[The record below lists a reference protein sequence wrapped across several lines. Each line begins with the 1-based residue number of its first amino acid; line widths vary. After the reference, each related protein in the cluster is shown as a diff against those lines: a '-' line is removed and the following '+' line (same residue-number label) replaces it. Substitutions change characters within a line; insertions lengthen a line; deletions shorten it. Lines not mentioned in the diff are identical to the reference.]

1 MGTRHKRA
9 ERCARCRLHQDQC
22 LCREL
27 PQLDLTTRLVLIMHH
42 REMAKTTATGP
53 WTLQAL
59 RHSELHIH
67 GQLGRELDF
76 RSLHSE
82 GRRVLLL
89 FPSEGARTLTRD
101 LVLEDPR
108 PITLVVPDGNW
119 RQASRAERR
128 IPGLAQA
135 ERVVLREGQKSRYFL
150 RNEPK
155 RGGLATFEAIAR
167 ALGVLESPEVQQQ
180 LESAFNKLVEASLAT
195 SGTKPAS
202 RISSA
207 SPQHVT
213 SPLEILY
220 RDEHLVAVNK
230 PAGISVH
237 RGWAV
242 DGVPLLQLVRDQ
254 IGAAVFPVHRLDR
267 ATSGVLLF
275 ALSGEVARD
284 IQVAFN
290 RHQIQ
295 KRYLVLCRGHEA
307 NLKRVDHPLAKEKGA
322 VPRPAVT
329 RFQLL
334 GQFERY
340 GLFAAWPETGR
351 LHQIRRH
358 LKHQS
363 HPIIG
368 DVRYGKGEHNR
379 IFRERFGFH
388 RLALHAAE
396 LTLQHP
402 RTHQTL
408 AILAPMS
415 RDFADLLAELG
426 LTEALLATNVDGR
439 EA

>member
-1 MGTRHKRA
+1 M
-9 ERCARCRLHQDQC
+9 HQDRC

-42 REMAKTTATGP
+42 REVARTTATGP
-53 WTLQAL
+53 WALQTL
-59 RHSELHIH
+59 RHSELHVH
-67 GQLGRELDF
+67 GQLGRELDLS
-76 RSLHSE
+76 SLHAD

-119 RQASRAERR
+119 RQASRAQRR

-135 ERVVLREGQKSRYFL
+135 ERVVLAEGQKSQYFL

-155 RGGLATFEAIAR
+155 PGGLATFEAIAR

-180 LESAFNKLVEASLAT
+180 LEWAFKKLVEASMAT
-195 SGTKPAS
+195 SGAKPAP
-202 RISSA
+202 RIP
-207 SPQHVT
+207 SPSPEHVRL
-213 SPLEILY
+213 PLEILY

-230 PAGISVH
+230 PAGVSVH

-242 DGVPLLQLVRDQ
+242 DGVPLLQLLRDQ
-254 IGAAVFPVHRLDR
+254 IGAPLFPVHRLDR

-275 ALSGEVARD
+275 ALSSEVARD
-284 IQVAFN
+284 IQFAFN
-290 RHQIQ
+290 RRQIQ
-295 KRYLVLCRGHEA
+295 KCYLALCRGHQA
-307 NLKRVDHPLAKEKGA
+307 DLKRVDHPLAKEKGA
-322 VPRPAVT
+322 VPRPAIT
-329 RFQLL
+329 RFELL
-334 GQFERY
+334 GQYERY

-396 LTLQHP
+396 LSLQHP
-402 RTHQTL
+402 RTNKTL
-408 AILAPMS
+408 TIRAPLT
-415 RDFADLLAELG
+415 RDFAELLAQLG
-426 LTEALLATNVDGR
+426 LPEALLATSVDAR